1 MNGILLSDAVR
12 RGSQNNFNAIRIF
25 AAVSVL
31 FGHAYPIMGVSD
43 PTSRFFGG
51 IHYIG
56 DMAVD
61 IFFITSGFLLAK
73 SILTKHD
80 FVSFVFARIIRIYP
94 ALIVCNIITILICAI
109 VFSDNIAAF
118 ILSPEAITYF
128 MNNTLMLN
136 NWVIYKLPG
145 VFSGVHIENV
155 NGSLWTLPA
164 EIKAYI
170 IMIITIGMSMIIVR
184 KYTQY
189 FLPVMWVGVLLWAIF
204 SYDTMPFVGTE
215 PMFRR
220 LIIYFFL
227 GALFYAVRDM
237 IILDLRMAGVLFV
250 AIIVFRR
257 DEFILPILTYIAYPY
272 LVLTVAY
279 ATKHIDWFDKNDF
292 SYGIYI
298 YGWFCQNF
306 IAWYFVNPHPLIV
319 FSGGALL
326 SSILAYLS
334 WHYVEKPI
342 LQLKK
347 KKAIA
352 V

>member
-1 MNGILLSDAVR
+1 MNGVLLSDAVR
-12 RGSQNNFNAIRIF
+12 RGSRNNFNAIRIF

-31 FGHAYPIMGVSD
+31 FGHAYPIMGFSD

-73 SILTKHD
+73 SILSKHD
-80 FVSFVFARIIRIYP
+80 FLSFIFARIIRIYP
-94 ALIVCNIITILICAI
+94 ALIVCNIFTILVCAF
-109 VFSDNIAAF
+109 VFSDNIVSFVA
-118 ILSPEAITYF
+118 SPEAINYF
-128 MNNTLMLN
+128 INNTLMLN
-136 NWVIYKLPG
+136 NWVVYKLPG
-145 VFSGVHIENV
+145 VFEGVNIENV

-170 IMIITIGMSMIIVR
+170 IMIITIGMSLIIVR
-184 KYTQY
+184 KYTSY
-189 FLPVMWVGVLLWAIF
+189 FLPAMWVGILLWAIF
-204 SYDTMPFVGTE
+204 SYDTMPFVGSE

-227 GALFYAVRDM
+227 GALFYAVRDL
-237 IILDLRMAGVLFV
+237 IILDLRMAGALVV
-250 AIIVFRR
+250 AILIFRR
-257 DEFILPILTYIAYPY
+257 DELILPILTYISYPY

-279 ATKHIDWFDKNDF
+279 ATKHINWFDKNDF

-306 IAWYFVNPHPLIV
+306 IAWYLDKPHPLTV
-319 FSGGALL
+319 FIGGAFFA
-326 SSILAYLS
+326 SILAYAS
-334 WHYVEKPI
+334 WHYVERPV

-347 KKAIA
+347 KNTALA
-352 V
+352 

>member
-184 KYTQY
+184 KYTPY

>member
-1 MNGILLSDAVR
+1 MLLSEAVR
-12 RGSQNNFNAIRIF
+12 RGSKNNFNAIRIF

-31 FGHAYPIMGVSD
+31 FGHAYPIMGFSD
-43 PTSRFFGG
+43 PTSQFFGG

-73 SILTKHD
+73 SILSKHD
-80 FVSFVFARIIRIYP
+80 LVSFIVARIIRIYP
-94 ALIVCNIITILICAI
+94 ALIVCNIFTIFVCAV
-109 VFSDNIAAF
+109 VFSDNVAAF
-118 ILSPEAITYF
+118 STSPEVINYF
-128 MNNTLMLN
+128 VNNTLMLN
-136 NWVIYKLPG
+136 NWVVYKLPG
-145 VFSGVHIENV
+145 VFEGVNIENV

-170 IMIITIGMSMIIVR
+170 IMIITIGMSLIVVR
-184 KYTQY
+184 KCAPY
-189 FLPVMWVGVLLWAIF
+189 FLAAMWVGVLVWTIF
-204 SYDTMPFVGTE
+204 SYDTLPLVGSE

-227 GALFYAVRDM
+227 GALFYAVRE
-237 IILDLRMAGVLFV
+237 IIVLDLRMAGVLFI
-250 AIIVFRR
+250 AIFIFRR
-257 DEFILPILTYIAYPY
+257 DESILPVLTYISYPY

-279 ATKHIDWFDKNDF
+279 TTKHIDWFDKNDF

-306 IAWYFVNPHPLIV
+306 IAWYLVAPHPLVV
-319 FSGGALL
+319 FIGGAFF
-326 SSILAYLS
+326 SSLLAYAS
-334 WHYVEKPI
+334 WHYVEKPV

-347 KKAIA
+347 K
-352 V
+352 